1 MFDESDAQRTQ
12 RYSRHLLLP
21 QVGRAGQQ
29 KLSQARVLV
38 VGAGGL
44 GAPVLTYLAAAGV
57 GTLGVIDDDEVE
69 LSNLQRQ
76 VIHQTASI
84 GKPKV
89 ESAADFVRN
98 LNPNTRIITYNERLT
113 EQNVFEIITEYD
125 IIVDGTDNF
134 PTRYL
139 LNDACVVATKP
150 YVWAAIFQF
159 NAVLSIF
166 HAGHGPCYR
175 CIYPAPPPP
184 GSVPSCAE
192 GGVIGALPGLVGTT
206 QALEAIKL
214 ILDAGTPLRGTLA
227 SFDGMTGRWEYVPAA
242 PSPHCPT
249 CAPGRN
255 LTRSEVRKNHAP
267 KASKNGEVSGDVQ
280 NHEEDTRWQVS
291 ASQLASF
298 ISETNAALIDVRT
311 RGETEIVSI
320 PGARNIVLDEVL
332 AGFEVGA
339 PEAPVVVMCKSGHRS
354 ARAAASLRERGYSQ
368 VYELAGGV
376 LAWVEQVAPD
386 QPVY

>member
-1 MFDESDAQRTQ
+1 MTDNCRMVGESSAQQRE

-21 QVGRAGQQ
+21 QVGAAGQER
-29 KLSQARVLV
+29 LRPARVLV

-44 GAPVLTYLAAAGV
+44 GAPVLTYLAAAVV
-57 GTLGVIDDDEVE
+57 GTLGVIDDDVVDR
-69 LSNLQRQ
+69 SNLQRQ
-76 VIHQTASI
+76 VIHRTDAMGS
-84 GKPKV
+84 KKV
-89 ESAADFVRN
+89 TSARAFIAD
-98 LNPNTRIITYNERLT
+98 LNPNVHVETIDARLT
-113 EQNVFEIITEYD
+113 AQNVFEVIYAYD
-125 IIVDGTDNF
+125 IVVDGTDNF
-134 PTRYL
+134 STRYL
-139 LNDACVVATKP
+139 LNDACVVRKKP

-166 HAGHGPCYR
+166 HAGNGPCYR
-175 CIYPAPPPP
+175 CIYPQPPPP

-291 ASQLASF
+291 ASQL
-298 ISETNAALIDVRT
+298 
-311 RGETEIVSI
+311 
-320 PGARNIVLDEVL
+320 
-332 AGFEVGA
+332 
-339 PEAPVVVMCKSGHRS
+339 
-354 ARAAASLRERGYSQ
+354 
-368 VYELAGGV
+368 
-376 LAWVEQVAPD
+376 
-386 QPVY
+386 